1 MSNFVNQSNK
11 SVYLQ
16 FKTTKKTIMTTKKA
30 EATLAEPM
38 NIWQKLHA
46 AKQQIG
52 QVAKNA
58 TNPHFKKS
66 YADINALLTTVEP
79 ILHEHGLLLLQPVVG
94 NDVVTRI
101 IDIDSGEVIES
112 FMSLPVITDPQKVLA
127 AVTYFRR
134 GTLQS
139 LLSLQAVDDDGNTAA
154 AAPQGKPTINAERF
168 KSALE
173 AIEAGKYTA
182 EQLASNYALTEV
194 QLKAL
199 AL

>member
-1 MSNFVNQSNK
+1 M
-11 SVYLQ
+11 
-16 FKTTKKTIMTTKKA
+16 
-30 EATLAEPM
+30 
-38 NIWQKLHA
+38 
-46 AKQQIG
+46 
-52 QVAKNA
+52 
-58 TNPHFKKS
+58 
-66 YADINALLTTVEP
+66 ALLRQGHTLKHLAH
-79 ILHEHGLLLLQPVVG
+79 IANAALAA
-94 NDVVTRI
+94 
-101 IDIDSGEVIES
+101 
-112 FMSLPVITDPQKVLA
+112 SLPVITDPQKVLA

-139 LLSLQAVDDDGNTAA
+139 LLSLQAVDDDGNGAA
-154 AAPQGKPTINAERF
+154 DSQKGKPTINAERF

>member
-1 MSNFVNQSNK
+1 LRINQINAYIYNSK
-11 SVYLQ
+11 QQKQQ
-16 FKTTKKTIMTTKKA
+16 FMTTKKA
-30 EATLAEPM
+30 EATLEPM

-52 QVAKNA
+52 KVAKNA

-154 AAPQGKPTINAERF
+154 QGAASKPTITDDRF
-168 KSALE
+168 KKALE
-173 AIEAGKYTA
+173 SIEAGKYTA
-182 EQLASNYALTEV
+182 QQLSANYALTEV
-194 QLKAL
+194 QLKML

>member
-1 MSNFVNQSNK
+1 MRINQIKAYIYESK
-11 SVYLQ
+11 QQKQQ
-16 FKTTKKTIMTTKKA
+16 FMTTKK
-30 EATLAEPM
+30 AEPM

-52 QVAKNA
+52 KVAKNA

-154 AAPQGKPTINAERF
+154 QGAASKPVIDENRF
-168 KSALE
+168 KKALE
-173 AIEAGKYTA
+173 SIEAGKYTA
-182 EQLASNYALTEV
+182 QQLATNYALTEA
-194 QLKAL
+194 QTKML

>member
-1 MSNFVNQSNK
+1 LRINQIKAYIYNSK
-11 SVYLQ
+11 QQ
-16 FKTTKKTIMTTKKA
+16 FMTTKKA

-52 QVAKNA
+52 KVAKNA

-139 LLSLQAVDDDGNTAA
+139 LLSLQAVDDDGNGAA
-154 AAPQGKPTINAERF
+154 DSQKGKPTINAERF

-182 EQLASNYALTEV
+182 EQLNSNYSLTEV

>member
-1 MSNFVNQSNK
+1 
-11 SVYLQ
+11 
-16 FKTTKKTIMTTKKA
+16 MTTKKA
-30 EATLAEPM
+30 EATLEPL

-52 QVAKNA
+52 KVAKNA

-154 AAPQGKPTINAERF
+154 HGAASKPVIDENRF
-168 KSALE
+168 KKALE
-173 AIEAGKYTA
+173 SIEAGKYTA
-182 EQLASNYALTEV
+182 QQLATNYALTEA
-194 QLKAL
+194 QTKML

>member
-1 MSNFVNQSNK
+1 M
-11 SVYLQ
+11 
-16 FKTTKKTIMTTKKA
+16 TTTRKKTEEA
-30 EATLAEPM
+30 EMPTL

-52 QVAKNA
+52 KVSKNA

-101 IDIDSGEVIES
+101 IDIESGENIES
-112 FMSLPVITDPQKVLA
+112 FMSLPPMVDPQKSLA

-139 LLSLQAVDDDGNTAA
+139 LLSLQAVDDDGNSATHAA
-154 AAPQGKPTINAERF
+154 TSKPKLTNERF
-168 KSALE
+168 ESAV
-173 AIEAGKYTA
+173 ASIEAGKYTA
-182 EQLASNYALTEV
+182 EQLVANYALTEV
-194 QLKAL
+194 QIKAL

>member
-1 MSNFVNQSNK
+1 M
-11 SVYLQ
+11 
-16 FKTTKKTIMTTKKA
+16 TTTRKKTEEA
-30 EATLAEPM
+30 EMPIL

-52 QVAKNA
+52 KVSKNA

-101 IDIDSGEVIES
+101 IDIESGEHIES
-112 FMSLPVITDPQKVLA
+112 FMSLPPMVDPQKSLA

-139 LLSLQAVDDDGNTAA
+139 LLSLQAVDDDGNTATHA
-154 AAPQGKPTINAERF
+154 ATSKPKLSKERF
-168 KSALE
+168 ESAV
-173 AIEAGKYTA
+173 ASIDAGKYTA
-182 EQLASNYALTEV
+182 EQLVANYALTEV

-199 AL
+199 NL

>member
-1 MSNFVNQSNK
+1 
-11 SVYLQ
+11 
-16 FKTTKKTIMTTKKA
+16 MTTKKA

-52 QVAKNA
+52 KVAKNA

-154 AAPQGKPTINAERF
+154 QGAASKPTITDDRF
-168 KSALE
+168 KKALE
-173 AIEAGKYTA
+173 SIEAGKYTA
-182 EQLASNYALTEV
+182 EQLAANYALTEA
-194 QLKAL
+194 QSKML

>member
-1 MSNFVNQSNK
+1 MSSFANQSNK
-11 SVYLQ
+11 SVYLR
-16 FKTTKKTIMTTKKA
+16 FKTNIMTTKK
-30 EATLAEPM
+30 AEPM

-52 QVAKNA
+52 KVAKNA

-139 LLSLQAVDDDGNTAA
+139 LLSLQAVDDDGNGAA
-154 AAPQGKPTINAERF
+154 DSQKGKPTINAERF

-194 QLKAL
+194 QSKML

>member
-1 MSNFVNQSNK
+1 MRINQIKAYIYESK
-11 SVYLQ
+11 QQKQQ
-16 FKTTKKTIMTTKKA
+16 FMTTKK
-30 EATLAEPM
+30 AEPM

-52 QVAKNA
+52 KVAKNA

-182 EQLASNYALTEV
+182 QQLASNYALTEA
-194 QLKAL
+194 QSKML